1 MNKILLAIHG
11 GAGVIRQGILGPEQ
25 EAAYHQAL
33 ESALKAGYVILE
45 KGGTALDAVTA
56 AVASLED
63 CPLFNAGRGSVFTHE
78 GRHEMDACV
87 MEGKGLAAGAVAGV
101 NGIRNPVKA
110 ARAVME
116 HSEHVLLAGEG
127 AVAFARTQ
135 ELAFEEEAWFHSDFR
150 YAQWQEALKEDR
162 VRLDHSEKKFGT
174 VGAVA
179 CDLHGNL
186 SAATSTGG
194 MTNKRWGR
202 IGDSPV
208 PGAGTYANNAGCA
221 VSCTGHGEF
230 FLRGVV
236 AYDVHCL
243 MEYRGWTLQ
252 QAAEE
257 VILKKQVSLGGEGG
271 LIAVDAAGNAAL
283 VFNSEGM
290 YRGVMRATGLETAIY
305 GA

>member
-1 MNKILLAIHG
+1 MSKLILAIHG
-11 GAGVIRQGILGPEQ
+11 GAGVIRKGMLGPEQ

-33 ESALKAGYVILE
+33 ETALRAGYLILE
-45 KGGTALDAVTA
+45 KGGTSLDAVTA

-127 AVAFARTQ
+127 AVAFARAQ
-135 ELAFEEEAWFHSDFR
+135 KLAFEEEAWFHSDFR

-179 CDLHGNL
+179 CDVHGNL

-243 MEYRGWTLQ
+243 MEYRAWTLQ

>member
-1 MNKILLAIHG
+1 MNKIVLAIHG
-11 GAGVIRQGILGPEQ
+11 GAGVIRKGMLGPEQ

-127 AVAFARTQ
+127 AVAFARAQ
-135 ELAFEEEAWFHSDFR
+135 KLAFEEEAWFHSDFR

-179 CDLHGNL
+179 CDVHGNL
-186 SAATSTGG
+186 AAATSTGG

-290 YRGVMRATGLETAIY
+290 YRGVMRASGLETAIY

>member
-1 MNKILLAIHG
+1 
-11 GAGVIRQGILGPEQ
+11 
-25 EAAYHQAL
+25 
-33 ESALKAGYVILE
+33 
-45 KGGTALDAVTA
+45 
-56 AVASLED
+56 
-63 CPLFNAGRGSVFTHE
+63 
-78 GRHEMDACV
+78 MDACV

-127 AVAFARTQ
+127 AVAFARGQ

-179 CDLHGNL
+179 CDVHGNL
-186 SAATSTGG
+186 AAATSTGG

-290 YRGVMRATGLETAIY
+290 YRGVVRAAGLETAIY

>member
-1 MNKILLAIHG
+1 MSNLILAIHG
-11 GAGVIRQGILGPEQ
+11 GAGVIRKGMLGPEQ

-33 ESALKAGYVILE
+33 ESALRAGYLILE
-45 KGGTALDAVTA
+45 KGGTSLDAVTA

-127 AVAFARTQ
+127 AVAFARAQ

-179 CDLHGNL
+179 CDVHGNL
-186 SAATSTGG
+186 AAATSTGG

-257 VILKKQVSLGGEGG
+257 VILTKQVSLGGEGG

-290 YRGVMRATGLETAIY
+290 YRGVVRATGLETAIY
-305 GA
+305 GT